1 MWISLVLA
9 SALMQPPSTGTANL
23 STKVV
28 DAIDQ
33 NYLFADTDS
42 WQRLRADLMRDSDPT
57 VSSMDQQLAKLGD
70 GDLRIVT
77 SEQMNAMQAETSG
90 HERGIGLVDFAVT
103 IDPATGQ
110 AKIVTPLVTSPAFKA
125 GLRPGDVLV
134 SINGR
139 GTRGMI
145 HEDVMAMLRGDSG
158 KVDLTIR
165 RDSREIRL
173 QVAKETWVEQAV
185 ESRSF
190 VADKQQLGY
199 IGVRLFTSDSGE
211 QVRKAV
217 HALEARGIEKCIV
230 DLRNNP
236 GGYLDAMAVAG
247 SAFTDQTLGWKVR
260 RDGTKEPI
268 HAADKPFKTMRL
280 VVLINEG
287 TASAAEILAAGL
299 HDTAGARLIGA
310 RTYGRGQIQT
320 YVALNENAGIV
331 IPAASAE
338 SVKAVRFN
346 KGSGLSPDATLSPA
360 EEQQEGDAIYR
371 RAVKLLTQN

>member
-9 SALMQPPSTGTANL
+9 SALMQPPSTGMASL

-42 WQRLRADLMRDSDPT
+42 WQRLRADLMRDPAPT

-77 SEQMNAMQAETSG
+77 SEQMNAMQAETAG
-90 HERGIGLVDFAVT
+90 NERGIGLVDFAVT
-103 IDPATGQ
+103 IDPATGE
-110 AKIVTPLVTSPAFKA
+110 AKIVTPLMTSPAIKA
-125 GLRPGDVLV
+125 GLRSGDVIV

-139 GTRGMI
+139 ATRGLI

-165 RDSREIRL
+165 REKSEIRV
-173 QVAKETWVEQAV
+173 QVAKETWDEQAV

-190 VADKQQLGY
+190 VADKQPLGY
-199 IGVRLFTSDSGE
+199 IGVRLFTSDSGQ
-211 QVRKAV
+211 QVRQAV
-217 HALEARGIEKCIV
+217 NALEARGIDKCIV

-268 HAADKPFKTMRL
+268 HAADTPFKAMRL

-299 HDTAGARLIGA
+299 HDTTGARLIGA
-310 RTYGRGQIQT
+310 KTYGRGQIQT
-320 YVALNENAGIV
+320 YVALNDNAGIV
-331 IPAASAE
+331 IPTASAE
-338 SVKAVRFN
+338 SAKEIHFN
-346 KGSGLSPDATLSPA
+346 KGSGLSPDDFVASPTRT
-360 EEQQEGDAIYR
+360 QTIDAAYQK
-371 RAVKLLTQN
+371 AVVLLTHD

>member
-1 MWISLVLA
+1 MWISLLLA
-9 SALMQPPSTGTANL
+9 SALMQPSSTGTASL

-28 DAIDQ
+28 DAIDR

-42 WQRLRADLMRDSDPT
+42 WQRLRADLSRDTDPT
-57 VSSMDQQLAKLGD
+57 VSSIDQQLAKLSD

-77 SEQMNAMQAETSG
+77 SEQMNAMQAETAG
-90 HERGIGLVDFAVT
+90 NERGIGLVDFAVT
-103 IDPATGQ
+103 IDSATGE

-125 GLRPGDVLV
+125 GLRPGDVIV

-139 GTRGMI
+139 ATRGLI

-165 RDSREIRL
+165 RDKREIRV
-173 QVAKETWVEQAV
+173 QVAKETWAEQAV

-211 QVRKAV
+211 QVRQAV
-217 HALEARGIEKCIV
+217 TALEARGIDKCIV

-268 HAADKPFKTMRL
+268 HAADQPFRAMQL

-299 HDTAGARLIGA
+299 HDTTGARLIGA

-331 IPAASAE
+331 IPAASVE
-338 SVKAVRFN
+338 SVKAIRFN
-346 KGSGLSPDATLSPA
+346 KGSGLTPDIVASSHPSSDTNDSA
-360 EEQQEGDAIYR
+360 YQRAI
-371 RAVKLLTQN
+371 ALLTHG

>member
-9 SALMQPPSTGTANL
+9 SALMQPPSTGTASL

-33 NYLFADTDS
+33 NYIFADTAS
-42 WQRLRADLMRDSDPT
+42 WERLRADLVRDPDPT
-57 VSSMDQQLAKLGD
+57 VSSMDRQLAKLGD

-77 SEQMNAMQAETSG
+77 SEQMNAMQAETAG
-90 HERGIGLVDFAVT
+90 NERGIGLVDFAVT
-103 IDPATGQ
+103 IDPATSE

-125 GLRPGDVLV
+125 GLRPGDVIV

-139 GTRGMI
+139 GTRGLI

-165 RDSREIRL
+165 RDKKQVRV
-173 QVAKETWVEQAV
+173 QVAKETWAEQAV
-185 ESRSF
+185 ESRTF
-190 VADKQQLGY
+190 VADKQPLGY

-211 QVRKAV
+211 QVRQAV
-217 HALEARGIEKCIV
+217 NALEARGIDKCIL

-268 HAADKPFKTMRL
+268 HAADKPSKAMRI
-280 VVLINEG
+280 VILINEG

-299 HDTAGARLIGA
+299 HDTTGARLIGA

-338 SVKAVRFN
+338 SAKAVRFN
-346 KGSGLSPDATLSPA
+346 KGSGLTPDFAASSRVDDDAKGSPY
-360 EEQQEGDAIYR
+360 QRAI
-371 RAVKLLTQN
+371 ALLTHP